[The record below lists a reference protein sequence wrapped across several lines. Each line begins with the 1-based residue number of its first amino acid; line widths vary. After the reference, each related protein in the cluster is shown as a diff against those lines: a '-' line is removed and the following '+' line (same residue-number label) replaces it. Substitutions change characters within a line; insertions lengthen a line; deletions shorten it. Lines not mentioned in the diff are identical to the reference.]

1 MDVRMYRQVE
11 GMPRLEAVRNHPL
24 YRENYDLLEEAE
36 QKREFCRH
44 QMPHLLDVARIAYI
58 LNLERQL
65 GIEKE
70 VIYTAAL
77 LHDIG
82 KFGQYRDGIPHEI
95 GGKEIAKQIL
105 KDLAVFSEDE
115 TCRILQAVGEHRKS
129 GDGVSLLGS
138 ILYESDKLS
147 RACYICEGESACNW
161 SRDKK
166 NMEIKL

>member
-24 YRENYDLLEEAE
+24 YRENYGLLEEAE

-95 GGKEIAKQIL
+95 GKRNCQADFKGFSR
-105 KDLAVFSEDE
+105 VF
-115 TCRILQAVGEHRKS
+115 
-129 GDGVSLLGS
+129 
-138 ILYESDKLS
+138 
-147 RACYICEGESACNW
+147 
-161 SRDKK
+161 
-166 NMEIKL
+166 